1 MDPQRL
7 ASTILD
13 VSRETACPD
22 LRHDLL
28 DAAVRYARHRAE
40 WALAAHDRRVE
51 LDAGRYR
58 AHQVLI
64 DAFNI
69 LSRGMA
75 RHGEDNSWRAEL
87 GDERRAIGDVACH
100 LHCLLAVSAR

>member
-1 MDPQRL
+1 MDSQRL
-7 ASTILD
+7 ADTILAAT
-13 VSRETACPD
+13 RETACPE
-22 LRHDLL
+22 LRSDLL

-40 WALAAHDRRVE
+40 WALATHDRRIHM
-51 LDAGRYR
+51 DAGRFR

-69 LSRGMA
+69 MSRSME

-100 LHCLLAVSAR
+100 LHCLLALSAR